1 MAVEMLNYA
10 DLAARLKISPEAARS
25 LAKRLRLPRS
35 RGNDGKALVSVDLTE
50 INHAPLPPRS
60 PADHQAVTSLKAK
73 IETLQ
78 AELAKLEAVAG
89 GHRADFEWERDQGQK
104 LKAEFL
110 KMIAVTM
117 TAKEATARLE
127 GELAALKARP
137 WWRRLG
143 RVTSSLNSRAVAEID
158 RHHRA
163 PQNPHASE
171 TLKPVARRGGG
182 VIRPLIGRR
191 AFASRVLAA
200 EVVRVPA
207 GHLQRIVGGLR
218 AYRSGQ

>member
-1 MAVEMLNYA
+1 MAIEMLNYA

-35 RGNDGKALVSVDLTE
+35 RGNDGKALVSVDLAE
-50 INHAPLPPRS
+50 INHAPLPARS
-60 PADHQAVTSLKAK
+60 PAGHQVVTPLKAK

-104 LKAEFL
+104 LRAEFL

-137 WWRRLG
+137 WWRR
-143 RVTSSLNSRAVAEID
+143 RVTSSLNI
-158 RHHRA
+158 
-163 PQNPHASE
+163 
-171 TLKPVARRGGG
+171 RRSQGACGT
-182 VIRPLIGRR
+182 RR
-191 AFASRVLAA
+191 VRCQHLFRTLAA
-200 EVVRVPA
+200 IRFS
-207 GHLQRIVGGLR
+207 HVGGSQWRLNFQDDGCQSTQVGGNPAR
-218 AYRSGQ
+218 LCSRR